1 VLLVYNKINMENF
14 KKEKKENTLP
24 SIKTNESAENF
35 SSLDR
40 IIKKNNGLKKY
51 LEREQ
56 QIRV

>member
-1 VLLVYNKINMENF
+1 MENF